1 MLQAMMLRLM
11 ATSHSWR
18 LMWVTC
24 LQEWYVAAVV
34 AVVMRRR
41 RSISFSKSTNPQMG
55 KNLSRFFLL
64 LCRFIAGMK
73 RMKSLFW

>member
-1 MLQAMMLRLM
+1 MLQAMMVRLM

-34 AVVMRRR
+34 VIRDETEKEFF
-41 RSISFSKSTNPQMG
+41 SFSK
-55 KNLSRFFLL
+55 
-64 LCRFIAGMK
+64 I
-73 RMKSLFW
+73 